1 VNPTSP
7 EACVRS
13 ALRIQ
18 MAKGPGKRAL
28 LAAAP
33 AKHGRCALL
42 PLHLRWRVRH
52 RLLLHGQLRGC
63 SWRESVVRARFCHGK
78 PTVTREASV
87 QIRILFFCEPHSVG
101 WKWEAA
107 LRPALAVVLR
117 VLETVQPDPGAAV
130 CPRPLWEELPKNETT
145 ARMIL
150 PHELLIHLLKRNGAH
165 LEVITF
171 LKGRSFYYFEAS
183 VVVVVRAAGRGRGRG
198 RQPMAPTP
206 KSNSEAQPTC
216 ARRPGR

>member
-1 VNPTSP
+1 MNPTSP

-63 SWRESVVRARFCHGK
+63 LWRESVVRARFCHGK

-87 QIRILFFCEPHSVG
+87 QIKVLFFCEPHSVC
-101 WKWEAA
+101 WKC
-107 LRPALAVVLR
+107 LKP
-117 VLETVQPDPGAAV
+117 
-130 CPRPLWEELPKNETT
+130 
-145 ARMIL
+145 
-150 PHELLIHLLKRNGAH
+150 IHLNECTIQMCLYYIHHPCIGISLLDTSCMRSTYIIVKYSAYAH
-165 LEVITF
+165 MQV
-171 LKGRSFYYFEAS
+171 
-183 VVVVVRAAGRGRGRG
+183 
-198 RQPMAPTP
+198 
-206 KSNSEAQPTC
+206 
-216 ARRPGR
+216 